1 MGQGNRTVTPAPAR
15 LSRTLK
21 LGVLWALKIC
31 GGFYVARR
39 YNRGRVRILC
49 YHGVWIADDKFDGDQ
64 MFIRPQTFESRLR
77 LLSSLQFEVISLD
90 HAVEGLGGRKT
101 LPDDA
106 VVITIDDGWFGTF
119 AHMVPALRR
128 HGMPATL
135 YCDSANLLS
144 GTPVWH
150 VMARYLANIHGTE
163 RSPDPQMA
171 RLLGVATDPA
181 ASSDAKRD
189 ALAKLATSVGIEL
202 EHYVQARAFSYMSP
216 AELRQAAA
224 TGLSIELHT
233 HNHSLHNFEPEKIA
247 EEIETNRAVLGE
259 ALGREPRSFTH
270 FCYPSGATAPGV
282 EQALERLGI
291 RSGTTLIAGLAAPA
305 DDPLLLPRIIDGD
318 QRTALEFEAE
328 LCGISALLRT
338 VRQWLNQYRL
348 SAARPFQYAP
358 TQSSPY

>member
-1 MGQGNRTVTPAPAR
+1 MRQRNKTVTPPPAR
-15 LSRTLK
+15 FSRTLK

-49 YHGVWIADDKFDGDQ
+49 YHGVWIADDQFGGDQ

-77 LLSSLQFEVISLD
+77 LLNGLQFEVISLD
-90 HAVEGLGGRKT
+90 DAVEGLRGRKA
-101 LPDDA
+101 LPNDA

-119 AHMVPALRR
+119 AHMVPALRQ

-150 VMARYLANIHGTE
+150 VMARYLANLHGAE
-163 RSPDPQMA
+163 QSSDPEVA
-171 RLLGVATDPA
+171 RWVRVATDPA
-181 ASSDAKRD
+181 ASNDVKRD
-189 ALAKLATSVGIEL
+189 ALAALARSVGINL
-202 EHYVQARAFSYMSP
+202 EHYVQARTFSYMSP
-216 AELRQAAA
+216 AELGQAAA
-224 TGLSIELHT
+224 DGLSIELHT
-233 HNHSLHNFEPEKIA
+233 HNHSLHDFEPDQIA
-247 EEIETNRAVLGE
+247 EEIETNRAVLGQ
-259 ALGREPRSFTH
+259 ALGRASQSFTH

-282 EQALERLGI
+282 EKALERLGI
-291 RSGTTLIAGLAAPA
+291 RSATTLIAGLAAPA

-328 LCGISALLRT
+328 LCGISALLRA
-338 VRQWLNQYRL
+338 VRQWLNRYRP
-348 SAARPFQYAP
+348 SAARPFQYP
-358 TQSSPY
+358 RPQSSPY